1 MIRPTIQKTLLAT
14 AFLLAA
20 SPAFAGTLQYQNGQ
34 TSWEPTTCTA
44 PAAPTFMG
52 TNSDRSGNALSANV
66 EAYNQYS
73 AAVQAFL
80 TCVSGEANQD
90 LANISAQIGGQVQQV
105 QGAWQ
110 QELAKKNAELQ
121 GQRSR

>member
-1 MIRPTIQKTLLAT
+1 MIRQTVFAA

-20 SPAFAGTLQYQNGQ
+20 APAFAGTLQYQNGQ
-34 TSWEPTTCTA
+34 TNWEPSTCAA
-44 PAAPTFMG
+44 PAAPSFMG

-73 AAVQAFL
+73 AAVQQFL
-80 TCVSGEANQD
+80 TCVSAEANQD
-90 LANISAQIGGQVQQV
+90 LANISSQIGGQVQQV

-110 QELAKKNAELQ
+110 QELQKKNAELQ
-121 GQRSR
+121 GMRGR